1 MTLGDIIKEYRSSHK
16 MSMDTFSDK
25 SGISKA
31 YISLLEKNKHPK
43 TGKAITPSI
52 QCIKQAADGMD
63 MDFNDLFSMIEGNV
77 SLKDNKTEPF
87 LSHRDERDISRRL
100 EKTLDDLENQ
110 QDALMFDG
118 APMDDQTRELLKASL
133 ENSIRIAKINAKKF
147 TPKKYL
153 HTDKKQGE

>member
-1 MTLGDIIKEYRSSHK
+1 MSDEMYKKIFSQNLNYYMSLNRKTQSDII
-16 MSMDTFSDK
+16 
-25 SGISKA
+25 
-31 YISLLEKNKHPK
+31 
-43 TGKAITPSI
+43 
-52 QCIKQAADGMD
+52 
-63 MDFNDLFSMIEGNV
+63 NDLGYNKSAVSTWCNGTRLPRMDKVDALAKYFGINRSDLIEE
-77 SLKDNKTEPF
+77 KDQHERNL
-87 LSHRDERDISRRL
+87 LSARDERDISRRL

-153 HTDKKQGE
+153 HTDEKQGE

>member
-1 MTLGDIIKEYRSSHK
+1 MSDETYKKIFSQNLNYYMSLNRKTQSDIINDLGYNKSAVSTWCNGTRLPRMDKVDALAKYFGINRS
-16 MSMDTFSDK
+16 DL
-25 SGISKA
+25 IE
-31 YISLLEKNKHPK
+31 EKNQHER
-43 TGKAITPSI
+43 
-52 QCIKQAADGMD
+52 
-63 MDFNDLFSMIEGNV
+63 NL
-77 SLKDNKTEPF
+77 
-87 LSHRDERDISRRL
+87 LSARDERDISRRL

-153 HTDKKQGE
+153 HTNEKQGE

>member
-1 MTLGDIIKEYRSSHK
+1 MSLNRKTQSDIINDLGYNKSAVSTWCNGTRLPRMDKVDALAKYFGINRS
-16 MSMDTFSDK
+16 DL
-25 SGISKA
+25 IE
-31 YISLLEKNKHPK
+31 EKNQHE
-43 TGKAITPSI
+43 
-52 QCIKQAADGMD
+52 Q
-63 MDFNDLFSMIEGNV
+63 NL
-77 SLKDNKTEPF
+77 
-87 LSHRDERDISRRL
+87 LSARDERDISRRL

-153 HTDKKQGE
+153 HTNEKQGE